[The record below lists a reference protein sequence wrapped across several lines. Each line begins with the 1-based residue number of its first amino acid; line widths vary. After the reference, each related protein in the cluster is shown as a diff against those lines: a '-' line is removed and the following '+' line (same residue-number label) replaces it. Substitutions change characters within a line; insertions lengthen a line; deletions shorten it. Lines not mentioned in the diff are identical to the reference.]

1 MHTFRSSFRQ
11 INDPPTSC
19 TKVDNNPAES
29 APSSPTSVED
39 SESSN
44 RSSSYLMKKISP
56 TTTANVGSTTGSN
69 IMSTLT
75 LSPSFLRRKKEK
87 LMAGETTPPRS
98 SFHKGVDQPILT
110 NTVPG
115 STKMDTSGVNPNKGI
130 MTLGSDDDA
139 VQLPKRDASGI
150 TSSPVATAAAL
161 AVTPSFSP
169 SSPTTS
175 NNTIR
180 DSFFRIR
187 SPSLKNK
194 VNNNSNTSDKAVV
207 LMSSSTLM
215 EDTNQEEDDPVLAL
229 YTSRNTQK
237 VRFSLG
243 EVEPKER
250 TMNVEDGSTKEI
262 GHHNKRNVASS
273 SSYIDS
279 TNNASSTTSANSKFN
294 IKKFMRGALFGS
306 KVKNEKNTEFELEF
320 EREMEEATKSC
331 YNNEMIWSTQED
343 GIPELLR
350 TTAKSSTIVDAGG
363 NTTGT
368 TRSNSNLSVDG
379 TTTGSSSGVKVSFA
393 EDYETRAAIIKLIN
407 KARRAQFLH
416 YRYEYA
422 VKCYVRALEILRS
435 SNYPE
440 DHPTVVKTLNLL
452 QSAHHA
458 NCAYNDSANIVKLG
472 IKYEDSGELIR
483 ALKMYTI
490 AYRIRNEALGPNH
503 PSLVVILNMLG
514 SVQIKCG
521 ELDEAMAIYEL
532 ALKDTEPP
540 KNHHNG
546 GSSGDDNNS
555 LSSNTITSPDRR
567 ILPTNYVTRAVTYR
581 EMGTIYEQW
590 GDPDRALRMYHK
602 SLDCMAE
609 YKGLKQSISPM
620 NDLFD
625 EKKDDDHD
633 VIMESSSSHDEI
645 LHDLESTHLSTTAV
659 APQSNTA
666 TQSKTQNKMK
676 GNNNKNNKDKDRSSN
691 DHEDRSEEGGMELTF
706 GESRKGRR
714 GGNKGTTEVMTS
726 RYDIFFPPSL
736 DEKKRKIRL
745 SVGGNSSLH
754 ANNKKNSNEKM
765 GDFTDVDVALTIH
778 RIAQLHR
785 AQQEYDLALPAFYV
799 SLRGMKYAL
808 GKSHPNVAAILGNIG
823 NLQKEMGD
831 MDSAY
836 TTYQQVLAIE
846 SYRLGLSHPDVVVTL
861 HNISTIDAARGNHEH
876 ALSLYT
882 QVVTLQ
888 RKLFGEDDESV
899 AVTSACMGDVYE
911 RLGDIKSAV
920 ECYEEALR
928 IKITALGRHS
938 LEVARLLHKLGKLA
952 ISEEDFHLAHSY
964 ISKALLVYRLNKLRD
979 DDEWVIDVNRDA
991 ADVDAAIAMG
1001 RGGDIFEC

>member
-1 MHTFRSSFRQ
+1 M
-11 INDPPTSC
+11 
-19 TKVDNNPAES
+19 VDVDDRA
-29 APSSPTSVED
+29 
-39 SESSN
+39 
-44 RSSSYLMKKISP
+44 
-56 TTTANVGSTTGSN
+56 TTAVTVSDT
-69 IMSTLT
+69 
-75 LSPSFLRRKKEK
+75 KEVIRPLADGK
-87 LMAGETTPPRS
+87 S
-98 SFHKGVDQPILT
+98 S
-110 NTVPG
+110 
-115 STKMDTSGVNPNKGI
+115 VNPNKGI
-130 MTLGSDDDA
+130 MEDDDGNQAA
-139 VQLPKRDASGI
+139 VLPHRPTLRAS
-150 TSSPVATAAAL
+150 SS
-161 AVTPSFSP
+161 
-169 SSPTTS
+169 SSLTT
-175 NNTIR
+175 R
-180 DSFFRIR
+180 DSLLFRIR
-187 SPSLKNK
+187 SPSLKK
-194 VNNNSNTSDKAVV
+194 KLTTNSNSNSRSSRNTS
-207 LMSSSTLM
+207 T
-215 EDTNQEEDDPVLAL
+215 TNTTTKNAKTVQTADDNLFHNHNIPDHADDDDDDPVLAL

-250 TMNVEDGSTKEI
+250 TVVMADRASDHQHQNNNHKRPKEGRNSKRSTYT
-262 GHHNKRNVASS
+262 NTTATN
-273 SSYIDS
+273 S
-279 TNNASSTTSANSKFN
+279 TSTTTGSSDSSKFN
-294 IKKFMRGALFGS
+294 IQKFMRGVLFGGRKS
-306 KVKNEKNTEFELEF
+306 TSTGDDDDDEFELEF
-320 EREMEEATKSC
+320 EREMEEATKNACDNNS
-331 YNNEMIWSTQED
+331 NEMIWSTQED
-343 GIPELLR
+343 GIPEVLR
-350 TTAKSSTIVDAGG
+350 TTITNTPYHN
-363 NTTGT
+363 NTTT
-368 TRSNSNLSVDG
+368 TSDSASVVPEASG
-379 TTTGSSSGVKVSFA
+379 GGGGGVKVSFA
-393 EDYETRAAIIKLIN
+393 EDYETRATIIKLIN

-422 VKCYVRALEILRS
+422 VKCYVKALEILRS
-435 SNYPE
+435 AHYPD
-440 DHPTVVKTLNLL
+440 DHPTVIKTIKLL

-458 NCAYNDSANIVKLG
+458 NNSYKDSANIVKLG
-472 IKYEDSGELIR
+472 IKYEDSGEYIR

-490 AYRIRNEALGPNH
+490 AYRIRSEALGPNH
-503 PSLVVILNMLG
+503 PSLVVLLNMLG

-540 KNHHNG
+540 KSSGGG

-555 LSSNTITSPDRR
+555 MSSHTVTNDGISA
-567 ILPTNYVTRAVTYR
+567 PTNYVTRAVTYR

-590 GDPDRALRMYHK
+590 GESDRALKMYHQ

-609 YKGLKQSISPM
+609 YKGLKQSNAM
-620 NDLFD
+620 LLQNCDTHYE
-625 EKKDDDHD
+625 EKKDDDMSMD
-633 VIMESSSSHDEI
+633 PSSTSQYDGV
-645 LHDLESTHLSTTAV
+645 LHDLESTHLSTSAI
-659 APQSNTA
+659 APRSTNNTTPPA
-666 TQSKTQNKMK
+666 PKSKT
-676 GNNNKNNKDKDRSSN
+676 GKDKYRAN
-691 DHEDRSEEGGMELTF
+691 DNQEDRSDEGGMELTF
-706 GESRKGRR
+706 GESSSRKIGRR
-714 GGNKGTTEVMTS
+714 IGSTTSIKAASTSETMTS

-736 DEKKRKIRL
+736 DEKKRKKRL
-745 SVGGNSSLH
+745 SVVGGSSH
-754 ANNKKNSNEKM
+754 NKKNDEKV
-765 GDFTDVDVALTIH
+765 GDYTDVDVALTIH

-785 AQQEYDLALPAFYV
+785 SQQEYDLALPAFYV

-888 RKLFGEDDESV
+888 RKLFGEDHESV

-911 RLGDIKSAV
+911 RLGKIRSAV

-928 IKITALGRHS
+928 IKIMALGRHS

-952 ISEEDFHLAHSY
+952 VTEEDFQLAHSY

-1001 RGGDIFEC
+1001 RGGDIVEC

>member
-1 MHTFRSSFRQ
+1 MHTFRSSFRSF
-11 INDPPTSC
+11 NEPLLTDATTSDTPETAPTAVGVTSNTEARASTSMSFR
-19 TKVDNNPAES
+19 TKK
-29 APSSPTSVED
+29 T
-39 SESSN
+39 
-44 RSSSYLMKKISP
+44 SP
-56 TTTANVGSTTGSN
+56 TTTTTTTTTTSTSN
-69 IMSTLT
+69 TSFASKSSNSNLS
-75 LSPSFLRRKKEK
+75 LSPSSFLRRKKEK
-87 LMAGETTPPRS
+87 IPIIKLDPVATPNGLSNDTTTTTMVGNS
-98 SFHKGVDQPILT
+98 NKGKGKV
-110 NTVPG
+110 G
-115 STKMDTSGVNPNKGI
+115 GVNPHKGI
-130 MTLGSDDDA
+130 MALNNDDDVA
-139 VQLPKRDASGI
+139 ILPKRGDSLLSRSSSSPPSTP
-150 TSSPVATAAAL
+150 TSS
-161 AVTPSFSP
+161 
-169 SSPTTS
+169 
-175 NNTIR
+175 IR
-180 DSFFRIR
+180 DSLFRIR
-187 SPSLKNK
+187 SPSYKKK
-194 VNNNSNTSDKAVV
+194 VTNTTTTTTNIHTSKSAVDSAV
-207 LMSSSTLM
+207 ATSISMIDDSAF
-215 EDTNQEEDDPVLAL
+215 EEDDPVLAL
-229 YTSRNTQK
+229 YTTRNTQK

-250 TMNVEDGSTKEI
+250 TYSSTDGNGS
-262 GHHNKRNVASS
+262 
-273 SSYIDS
+273 
-279 TNNASSTTSANSKFN
+279 SSTTTSPNKDGSGRGSKRSAGGVDSKFN
-294 IKKFMRGALFGS
+294 IKKFMRGALFGGS
-306 KVKNEKNTEFELEF
+306 SNGSNKKSSNEEFELEF
-320 EREMEEATKSC
+320 EREMEEATKNC
-331 YNNEMIWSTQED
+331 DNEMIWSTQED
-343 GIPELLR
+343 GIPEVLR
-350 TTAKSSTIVDAGG
+350 TTAKRSSSGVTPY
-363 NTTGT
+363 TTSDT
-368 TRSNSNLSVDG
+368 NANSNASVDG
-379 TTTGSSSGVKVSFA
+379 SAVTGVKVSFA
-393 EDYETRAAIIKLIN
+393 EDYETRAMIIKLIN

-422 VKCYVRALEILRS
+422 VKCYMKALEILRS
-435 SNYPE
+435 ANYPE
-440 DHPTVVKTLNLL
+440 DHPTVIKTMKLL
-452 QSAHHA
+452 QSAHQA
-458 NCAYNDSANIVKLG
+458 NSSYNDSANIVKLG

-490 AYRIRNEALGPNH
+490 AYRIRSEALGPNH
-503 PSLVVILNMLG
+503 PSLVVLLNMLG

-540 KNHHNG
+540 KNSCG

-555 LSSNTITSPDRR
+555 MSSNTITPDG
-567 ILPTNYVTRAVTYR
+567 ISVPTNYVTRAVTYR

-590 GDPDRALRMYHK
+590 GEPDRALKMYHK

-609 YKGLKQSISPM
+609 YKGLKQSNM
-620 NDLFD
+620 MLLNCDTHFE
-625 EKKDDDHD
+625 EKKEDDM
-633 VIMESSSSHDEI
+633 IAESPSLHDEI
-645 LHDLESTHLSTTAV
+645 LHDLESTHLSTSAV
-659 APQSNTA
+659 APRSPNA
-666 TQSKTQNKMK
+666 VTQQQKSS
-676 GNNNKNNKDKDRSSN
+676 KDKNRAGGSDN
-691 DHEDRSEEGGMELTF
+691 NEDRSDEGGLELTF
-706 GESRKGRR
+706 GESSRKSGRR
-714 GGNKGTTEVMTS
+714 ISSNIKTSSTSEVMTS

-736 DEKKRKIRL
+736 DEKKRKKRL
-745 SVGGNSSLH
+745 SVGGSSNH
-754 ANNKKNSNEKM
+754 NKKHDEKM
-765 GDFTDVDVALTIH
+765 GDYTDVDVALTIH

-888 RKLFGEDDESV
+888 RKLFGEDHESV

-911 RLGDIKSAV
+911 RLGKIKSAV

-928 IKITALGRHS
+928 IKIMALGRHS

-952 ISEEDFHLAHSY
+952 VTEEDFHLAHSY

-1001 RGGDIFEC
+1001 RGGDIVEC